1 MRFSFKCGST
11 SVEWISSCLR
21 LCRSSDLDSPTPR
34 RFDIPH
40 GLRRERVRSSTNGTT
55 RRLKLERQGAEP
67 YFRPVLGGAVRKNR
81 RASMPITI
89 RRFGAVH
96 RRDAGPDR
104 LGLRRPWFLQRAASR
119 HAVAWTQPNSQRSSL
134 RLGPLPIRPNAAAL
148 FKVDDHGV
156 ESSREVEI
164 STEGRT

>member
-67 YFRPVLGGAVRKNR
+67 YFRPNHLALTFSEAQFVKTAALQCPLRFV
-81 RASMPITI
+81 ASVPYIVGT
-89 RRFGAVH
+89 
-96 RRDAGPDR
+96 
-104 LGLRRPWFLQRAASR
+104 LGLIAWGYVAHGSFNEQRLDMRWHGLSQTLSVPPSDLGRCRFVPTQRPFL
-119 HAVAWTQPNSQRSSL
+119 RSTTT
-134 RLGPLPIRPNAAAL
+134 A
-148 FKVDDHGV
+148 
-156 ESSREVEI
+156 
-164 STEGRT
+164 